1 MFKTL
6 YGLELLSLSDIHLIS
21 ADAWHHSWPNMET
34 GHIHLCCAMD
44 QNSSGREYF
53 MHILYR
59 LHCLAKHLLKT
70 HLFTEAVSHI
80 MNSLFLCIANYI
92 NFLSYC

>member
-1 MFKTL
+1 
-6 YGLELLSLSDIHLIS
+6 
-21 ADAWHHSWPNMET
+21 
-34 GHIHLCCAMD
+34 
-44 QNSSGREYF
+44 

-80 MNSLFLCIANYI
+80 INSLFLCIANYI